1 MPAFE
6 VLSIVVIGILAWF
19 WLDGLKVRELAIAEA
34 RTTCTADGLQFLD
47 ETVAT
52 SRIRLS
58 RNDEGRLQLCR
69 TYSFEYSETGDNRK
83 PGSIVML
90 GNEVL
95 MLNVGLRVLH

>member
-1 MPAFE
+1 MPVFE
-6 VLSIVVIGILAWF
+6 ILSLAVIGLLAWF
-19 WLDGLKVRELAIAEA
+19 WLDGIKVRELAIEEA
-34 RTTCTADGLQFLD
+34 RAACTADGLQFLD
-47 ETVAT
+47 ETAAT

-90 GNEVL
+90 GDEVL
-95 MLNVGLRVLH
+95 MVNVGLRVVH

>member
-1 MPAFE
+1 MPVFE
-6 VLSIVVIGILAWF
+6 TFTIALIGLLAWF
-19 WLDGLKVRELAIAEA
+19 WLDGIKVREMAIEAA
-34 RTTCTADGLQFLD
+34 RTACEADGVQFLD
-47 ETVAT
+47 ESVAT

-90 GNEVL
+90 GNEAL
-95 MLNVGLRVLH
+95 MVNVGLRMVH